1 MMGEY
6 DSARALALRLIKK
19 KGRAGVKV
27 LRVGGGTPS
36 DPARPWKPDGDGP
49 DEENPTSADVEVATV
64 HGVFLNP
71 VEARG
76 SQGQFSF
83 HVYLRAGSD
92 ATDSIAP
99 DATYAV
105 FIAAAELPDGV
116 TIEAGMLIESA
127 GRRYSVLQ
135 VSELKPADD
144 AILYTVSVKD

>member
-1 MMGEY
+1 MGEY

-19 KGRAGVKV
+19 KGRAGVQ
-27 LRVGGGTPS
+27 LYRSGSGTPS

-49 DEENPTSADVEVATV
+49 DVDNPTSADVLVATL
-64 HGVFLNP
+64 HGVFLDP

-92 ATDSIAP
+92 ASDSIAP

-105 FIAAAELPDGV
+105 YVAAAELPDGV
-116 TIEAGMLIESA
+116 TIEAGMLIVSQ

-135 VSELKPADD
+135 VSELKPGED